1 MAIEKYTTEAFVLRS
16 YEQGEHDFV
25 YKLWTRD
32 FGIIFAV
39 AKSIRKINAKLR
51 SLVRKNDFLVVTLVK
66 GRDVWRLVGAEEM
79 KENSDIAN
87 SKTWSLEAKKI
98 MGEAIGKFIE
108 EKKTYKKL
116 FEKLKTIF
124 IEKDEL
130 GILEINKFKILL
142 YYIVLVDT
150 GYADA
155 RVIGVNDLEE
165 YKKFTIKDFYTHFI
179 LNESDVKKHVQH
191 VLREIM
197 I

>member
-1 MAIEKYTTEAFVLRS
+1 MAIEKYTTQVFVLRS
-16 YEQGEHDFV
+16 YEQGEHDLV

-39 AKSIRKINAKLR
+39 AKSVRKINAKLR
-51 SLVRKNDFLVVTLVK
+51 SLIKKNDFSSVTLVK
-66 GRDVWRLVGAEEM
+66 GRDVWRLVGAEEIQDFSYFS
-79 KENSDIAN
+79 E
-87 SKTWSLEAKKI
+87 SKTWSMEAKKI
-98 MGEAIGKFIE
+98 VSEVVNKFIE
-108 EKKTYKKL
+108 EKKSYKKL
-116 FEKLKTIF
+116 FEKIKSIF
-124 IEKDEL
+124 LEKDEI

-179 LNESDVKKHVQH
+179 LNEREIKKHVQR
-191 VLREIM
+191 VLQEIM
-197 I
+197 L